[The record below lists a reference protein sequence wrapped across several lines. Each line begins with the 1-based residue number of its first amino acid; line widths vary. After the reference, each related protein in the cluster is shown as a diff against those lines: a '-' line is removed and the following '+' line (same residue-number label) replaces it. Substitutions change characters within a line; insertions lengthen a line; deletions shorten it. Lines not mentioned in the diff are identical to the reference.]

1 MITLGAT
8 ASSLLLGGC
17 GEEGPGEENA
27 PGGEEGAEDEARAE
41 QEDPNGSDGG
51 EDAAADG
58 GGDEGSNESNESEEA
73 ADEWG
78 DTEEIV
84 LSGYVSEWLGLEPNV
99 IDQEENP
106 TLVLYEGR
114 EYDVT
119 WQNEDGREHSLAIM
133 NEDDEYFQA
142 TEFVDE
148 EGESVTMTF
157 VAIPELSSYI
167 CENHPDTMTG
177 DIEIRSE

>member
-1 MITLGAT
+1 MALGTT
-8 ASSLLLGGC
+8 ASSLLLAGC
-17 GEEGPGEENA
+17 GGEGPGEESA
-27 PGGEEGAEDEARAE
+27 PGGEDGAEDEARVE
-41 QEDPNGSDGG
+41 QEDPNGSDDG
-51 EDAAADG
+51 EDAAAEG
-58 GGDEGSNESNESEEA
+58 GVDNGSGDA
-73 ADEWG
+73 DDEWA

-84 LSGYVSEWLGLEPNV
+84 LSGYVSEWLGMEPAV

-114 EYDVT
+114 EYTVT
-119 WQNEDGREHSLAIM
+119 WQNEDGMEHSLAIM
-133 NEDDEYFQA
+133 NEDDEFFQA
-142 TEFVDE
+142 TEFIDE

-157 VAIPELSSYI
+157 AAIPELASYM